1 MVSFSRGCSAQY
13 SQLLDN
19 HWNSVV
25 IAMDNLVGN
34 HISGDSGIT
43 NIIRQLDNKLS
54 DAIMKAM
61 LMGEDLQ
68 KKVSVEWQGEGTF
81 WGSIKG
87 SGQYLIA

>member
-13 SQLLDN
+13 SALLDN
-19 HWNSVV
+19 HWNSVA

-43 NIIRQLDNKLS
+43 NIIRQLDTKLS

-68 KKVSVEWQGEGTF
+68 KKVSVEWEGKRSF
-81 WGSIKG
+81 WGSMKG
-87 SGQYLIA
+87 SGY